1 MEFGILDSKKIIN
14 TINRL
19 NLRIVDRFPQ
29 SNLINVG
36 RKLYKI
42 GKETD
47 EVISWIETT
56 NIWFRV
62 GIGTFITIVL
72 AGLLYALFSL
82 KISISNL
89 SLGDIATIVEA
100 VVNEIVLLG
109 AAVIF
114 LVSSE
119 TRNKRKKII
128 SAVNRLRSI
137 AHVIDAHQ
145 LTKDPH
151 TIFHPDRSTEHSP
164 KRTMTEFELAR
175 YLNYCSEMLSLTGK
189 LGFLYV
195 QRFDDPASVDAANE
209 LEKLT
214 TGFSRKIWQ
223 KLMILKAVG
232 APPRQVK
239 RIPAPQGKKF

>member
-1 MEFGILDSKKIIN
+1 MEFGILDSKKIIT

-47 EVISWIETT
+47 EVISWIETP
-56 NIWFRV
+56 NIWFRA
-62 GIGTFITIVL
+62 GIGTFIAIVL
-72 AGLLYALFSL
+72 AGLFYALFSL
-82 KISISNL
+82 EISIKNL
-89 SLGDIATIVEA
+89 SLGDIAAIVEA

-114 LVSSE
+114 LVSIE
-119 TRNKRKKII
+119 TRSKRKKII
-128 SAVNRLRSI
+128 AAVNRLRSI

-151 TIFHPDRSTEHSP
+151 TVSHSDRRTKHSP
-164 KRTMTEFELAR
+164 KRTMTAFELAR
-175 YLNYCSEMLSLTGK
+175 YLDYCAEMLSLTGK

-195 QRFDDPASVDAANE
+195 QKFNDPVSVNAANE
-209 LEKLT
+209 LAGLT
-214 TGFSRKIWQ
+214 TDLSRKIWQ
-223 KLMILKAVG
+223 KLIILKASDKPITSG
-232 APPRQVK
+232 
-239 RIPAPQGKKF
+239 